1 MSYLRHTLNSIQEG
15 DTKQTTFMEELF
27 RNPHLI
33 NPNNASQLV
42 QSTNSM
48 EFDHNDSNHVIV
60 IMRSS
65 LLKKKKKTFDRRRR
79 TPRSSLLTRPTLI
92 NHASPTQKTLVP
104 NLYQN
109 FLLAGLGNQPA
120 KDNDSP
126 QLELSKSG
134 QPERSS
140 ITLCSSPIVSR

>member
-65 LLKKKKKTFDRRRR
+65 LLKKKKD
-79 TPRSSLLTRPTLI
+79 
-92 NHASPTQKTLVP
+92 V
-104 NLYQN
+104 
-109 FLLAGLGNQPA
+109 
-120 KDNDSP
+120 
-126 QLELSKSG
+126 
-134 QPERSS
+134 
-140 ITLCSSPIVSR
+140 